1 MLILIKLLPFILIK
15 RKENTG
21 LEENIF
27 NLKVSI
33 SKNHTNFLYIQCI
46 IYINLNCIQFK
57 LKLFSFLYKTL
68 DILNFF
74 KKIQTFIKVNIS
86 QNLQAS

>member
-1 MLILIKLLPFILIK
+1 MLILIKLLPFLLIK

-33 SKNHTNFLYIQCI
+33 SKKPYKFFINTMYNIYKSKLYTIQAQA
-46 IYINLNCIQFK
+46 L
-57 LKLFSFLYKTL
+57 FLYKTL
-68 DILNFF
+68 DI
-74 KKIQTFIKVNIS
+74 
-86 QNLQAS
+86 